1 MSEGSELA
9 AQVERAAWMLG
20 DVLRQSA
27 DQASWSDAGLDDGPA
42 DRPVDGPADEP
53 VASPPS
59 GLAAVRLA
67 VALRQ
72 VADQALASCVRQAR
86 EAGHTWQ
93 ELGDTLNTTR
103 QAAYQRFGRPVGG
116 VVDPRGG
123 SAVEDLLPGA
133 AERAL
138 GVFDAFFQGL
148 DEQLFAD
155 FVPQMRL
162 HVPVEKLVEV
172 RARLADTIGRFEGAG
187 EPFVRRIGKYT
198 AVDVPLAFE
207 AGERTGQVS
216 FNREGM
222 IVGLFVRVPEAV

>member
-9 AQVERAAWMLG
+9 AQVEQAAWMLG

-27 DQASWSDAGLDDGPA
+27 DQVPRLDDGSDTGSA
-42 DRPVDGPADEP
+42 AGPP
-53 VASPPS
+53 G

-72 VADQALASCVRQAR
+72 VADQTLAACVRQAR

-103 QAAYQRFGRPVGG
+103 QAAYQRFGRPAAGA
-116 VVDPRGG
+116 VDPRGG
-123 SAVEDLLPGA
+123 SVVSEELLPGA

-138 GVFDAFFQGL
+138 GVFDAYFQGL

-155 FVPQMRL
+155 FVPEMRV
-162 HVPVEKLVEV
+162 HVPVQKLVEG
-172 RARLADTIGRFEGAG
+172 RARLADTIGRFEGTG

-216 FNREGM
+216 FDREGM
-222 IVGLFVRVPEAV
+222 IAGLFVRLPEAV